1 MKTFSKFVD
10 EKIGGQVLSTTR
22 HQGKALKVIAKAG
35 KMTVFSLGDYISIS
49 TPEGNIKVPKRKLDD
64 FERLIKL
71 AKKAK

>member
-1 MKTFSKFVD
+1 MKSFSKFIT
-10 EKIGGQVLSTTR
+10 EKEIGQGLGGVR

-64 FERLIKL
+64 FEKLIKM